1 MKSIVHGSRR
11 ILALACGGAL
21 FLIGEALMTPR
32 MSVADEPPQDP
43 RAEAAR
49 AIAMQVLTETDD
61 RPADDPERLIRLA
74 AAIDAAPGEIRPLLK
89 AIQAN
94 WTWGFFEANR
104 WRFAQRTSGGVKAD
118 DLATIS
124 SWDLLAIVGEIR
136 ARFAAALAGHDELK
150 KLPVGAW
157 TTLITKGTMPD
168 AYRPTV
174 YDVVVRDAIAFA
186 ASGERGLADPED
198 AFELAATSPAFGDP
212 DEFRGWK
219 PEASST
225 DAESPLV
232 QAAALYRD
240 LLEVHA
246 ADEDRTAFLAAD
258 LDRILWA
265 AGNAVDAGEVTV
277 ADRKADALEAF
288 IERAGDHEIATQ
300 ARHALAQVVREAD
313 DLVEARAIAAIGLE
327 RHPTSPGGRLCR
339 NLIAEIESR
348 ELSLATERA
357 WAAPWPAVRVT
368 YRNIDRVHLRLA
380 KADWPARL
388 AAGKPHPGWL
398 DEAER
403 EAILALPAVKTF
415 TTDLPQ
421 TVDYQSHSHDLPA
434 ATAFDPQGLEPGP
447 YWVIASHAAD
457 FTAADNVV
465 EATLVWITRL
475 AVVSGQRQPASD
487 GPQPLAGH
495 VVDMASGEPV
505 AGATVTT
512 WVRDE
517 RSGRPAF
524 VEKAVTTTDAG
535 GRYEI
540 PGEQGRELLLV
551 ASATIDGRTHR
562 IPTQSMHDWQH
573 VADERHVTI
582 VLVTDRGIH
591 RPGQMVFYK
600 GIACSVDRA
609 ARDPKPLVK
618 RAVTVALRDANG
630 REVAKAEHVTNDVGS
645 FHGSMSIAAT
655 ALPGQWVLAAETA
668 GFSGGVGVRV
678 EEYKRPKYRV
688 ELQAPPQAVTLDTEV
703 VMPGRATTYTGLAVA
718 HATVAWRVERQVRF
732 PIWCRWLFPWLPF
745 DDRARKIA
753 RGTAVT
759 DAEGG
764 FVIRFPALPDRGLP
778 KESLPVFSYRLVA
791 DVTDAGGETRSADR
805 TVAVGYTDVEAKLT
819 SGDWQAVAADVRDAE
834 ARPAAAVSL
843 ALETTSLDGDPRAA
857 SGRLTIHPLVQP
869 TEVDRGSVLD
879 DAPRPFGRSGRLRA
893 GAHMGGRP
901 TPTPDPSDPN
911 SWADGEA
918 MVTRE
923 ASTDPVTGKATI
935 AVSLPAGIYRAV
947 FVIPS
952 RGDVPDVRAE
962 TVLEVI
968 DPTAMRYPVKRA
980 FTMLA
985 ERAAVAPG
993 SAFTAVVGTG
1003 YDRGRALVEISQAG
1017 VVLKR
1022 FWTEPGR
1029 TQWPV
1034 TFTPGAANRG
1044 GFSVTS
1050 WMVRDGRLHREQK
1063 TIDVPWTDKT
1073 LAISWE
1079 RFTRRIEPAAREVWR
1094 ARITSV
1100 SDPLAGPSGPVVAE
1114 MLAVLYD
1121 QSLDALAE
1129 HQWPADGLL
1138 GLFRRETGAADLG
1151 FTNAAERFTGI
1162 GGDWQ
1167 TNFTD
1172 VEITYRELEDE
1183 FGPPGGRRGRGRV
1196 AGRTFMRMPRGA
1208 MPMEME
1214 AMPMAAAA
1222 PAEDSRGDRKFK
1234 GSVARPGEERT
1245 ADQNAAGRDGGSDS
1259 RTAGAPTPRRNL
1271 AETAFFLPTLVSGS
1285 DGSVTI
1291 EFTPPDTLTTWQ
1303 FKGLAHDAAL
1313 RSGTIADRCVAA
1325 KDLMVEPLTPR
1336 FLREGDTVDIP
1347 VKVSNTSAG
1356 RLTGTVRFDLA
1367 DARTG
1372 DTRDDLVVGPRMQ
1385 PFDVAAGETQAVVF
1399 TVKVADGVDTIRY
1412 TVTGSAA
1419 GSARPAADGEEA
1431 MLPVLPRLVLVTET
1445 VPITIRGPGERR
1457 MTIPRLLESAGSEIR
1472 SQSLVVQAASN
1483 PAWYGVLALPCL
1495 LEDSDECVESLFTR
1509 LFANAYARHIATADP
1524 RIEQVF
1530 AEWKGTDALESPLEK
1545 NTDLMKTLLAETP
1558 WVRDAVDER
1567 ESRARIGLLFD
1578 TTRATNELQAGL
1590 ARLETLRN
1598 GDGGWP
1604 WFPGGQSCDPVTLTI
1619 IAGFG
1624 RLRANGVAIDV
1635 QPALAALPWLDA
1647 RLIEERKRSQTI
1659 EEPVLTPFGAF
1670 ALYAR
1675 SFFMDDAPP
1684 DDAAGAAIRWGLDVG
1699 RKSWTTFDARRSQG
1713 QLALALHRAG
1723 DRDAARSILDSLRQ
1737 RAVGA
1742 PDEQA
1747 GRAAGNPLPDNW
1759 QGMWWRDPHPVW
1771 WHWASA
1777 PIETQSIMI
1786 EAFDEVAGDAA
1797 AVEALKAW
1805 LLSQKRTSRW
1815 PGNVATANA
1824 VGAIFGRGR
1833 DLLASRGLVTV
1844 TVGGRPVEPA
1854 KVEAGTGFFEER
1866 FVRREILPTMG
1877 EVVMAKPDEGLA
1889 WGGVHWQYLDA
1900 IENVPAAGR
1909 EELAIDKQLFVKRFT
1924 KAGTVLEPAQAES
1937 GTQVK
1942 VGDELV
1948 VRLVVTTDR
1957 DYEFLELTDHRPSL
1971 TEPMDVLSGWRW
1983 ADGAGWYLAVR
1994 DASTQFFFERLPRGV
2009 HVFEYSLRAAHR
2021 GQASSGCAALRS
2033 RYAPEFTAHSASVP
2047 VEVK

>member
-1 MKSIVHGSRR
+1 MESIVHGSRR
-11 ILALACGGAL
+11 ILVVACGGAL
-21 FLIGEALMTPR
+21 FLLGGALMTQR
-32 MSVADEPPQDP
+32 MSVADELPQDP

-49 AIAMQVLTETDD
+49 AIAMRILTETDD
-61 RPADDPERLIRLA
+61 RPADDPEPLIRLA
-74 AAIDAAPGEIRPLLK
+74 AAIDAAPAEIRPLLE
-89 AIQAN
+89 AIQGN

-118 DLATIS
+118 DLATIT
-124 SWDLLAIVGEIR
+124 SWDLPAIVGEIR
-136 ARFAAALAGHDELK
+136 ARFAAALAGGEELK

-198 AFELAATSPAFGDP
+198 AFELAVTSPALGDP
-212 DEFRGWK
+212 EEFRGWK

-225 DAESPLV
+225 DADSPLV

-240 LLEVHA
+240 LLDFHA
-246 ADEDRTAFLAAD
+246 ADEDQTAFLAAD

-265 AGNAVDAGEVTV
+265 AGNAVDSGEVTV
-277 ADRKADALEAF
+277 ADRKADALESF
-288 IERAGDHEIATQ
+288 IKRAGDHEIATQ
-300 ARHALAQVVREAD
+300 ARHALAQVVRDAD
-313 DLVEARAIAAIGLE
+313 DLVEARAIAAQGVE
-327 RHPTSPGGRLCR
+327 QHPTSPGGKLCS
-339 NLIAEIESR
+339 NLITEIDSR

-357 WAAPWPAVRVT
+357 WAAPWPVVRVT

-415 TTDLPQ
+415 TADLPK
-421 TVDYQSHSHDLPA
+421 TVDYRSHSHDLPA
-434 ATAFDPQGLEPGP
+434 TTAFDPQGLEPGP
-447 YWVIASHAAD
+447 YWVIASHKAD

-475 AVVSGQRQPASD
+475 AVVSGQRQPAS
-487 GPQPLAGH
+487 GSLQPLAGH
-495 VVDMASGEPV
+495 VVDIASGEPV

-512 WVRDE
+512 LVRDE
-517 RSGRPAF
+517 RGRGPAF
-524 VEKAVTTTDAG
+524 VEKAVATTDAG

-573 VADERHVTI
+573 VTDDRHVTI

-618 RAVTVALRDANG
+618 RAVTVTLRDANG
-630 REVAKAEHVTNDVGS
+630 REVVKAEHVTNDVGS
-645 FHGSMSIAAT
+645 FHGSMSIAA
-655 ALPGQWVLAAETA
+655 AGLPGQWVLAAETA

-688 ELQAPPQAVTLDTEV
+688 ELEAPPQAVTLDAEV

-718 HATVAWRVERQVRF
+718 GAKVTWRVERQVRF
-732 PIWCRWLFPWLPF
+732 PVWCRWLFPWLPF

-764 FVIRFPALPDRGLP
+764 FAIRFPALPDRGLP
-778 KESLPVFSYRLVA
+778 KESLPVFSYRVVA

-805 TVAVGYTDVEAKLT
+805 TVAVGYAEVEAKLT

-834 ARPAAAVSL
+834 GRPAAAVSL
-843 ALETTSLDGDPRAA
+843 ALETASLDGDPRAA

-869 TEVDRGSVLD
+869 VEVERGSVLD
-879 DAPRPFGRSGRLRA
+879 DAPRPRPFGRSRRLRA
-893 GAHMGGRP
+893 GVNEGGRP

-911 SWADGEA
+911 SWTDGEA

-923 ASTDPVTGKATI
+923 ASTDPVTGRATI
-935 AVSLPAGIYRAV
+935 AVNLPAGIYRAV
-947 FVIPS
+947 FVIPA
-952 RGDVPDVRAE
+952 RGDVPEVRAQ

-968 DPTAMRYPVKRA
+968 DPAAMRYPVKRA

-985 ERAAVAPG
+985 EQAAVPPG

-1003 YDRGRALVEISQAG
+1003 YESGRALIEISQAG
-1017 VVLKR
+1017 EVLKR

-1034 TFTPGAANRG
+1034 TFTPDATNRG
-1044 GFSVTS
+1044 GFSVTA
-1050 WMVRDGRLHREQK
+1050 WMVRDGRLHLEQK

-1100 SDPLAGPSGPVVAE
+1100 PDPLAGPVVAE

-1138 GLFRRETGAADLG
+1138 GLFRRETEVADLG
-1151 FTNAAERFTGI
+1151 FTNAAERFAGI
-1162 GGDWQ
+1162 GGGWQ
-1167 TNFTD
+1167 TNFAD
-1172 VEITYRELEDE
+1172 VEITYRALEDE
-1183 FGPPGGRRGRGRV
+1183 FGPPGGRPGHGRG
-1196 AGRTFMRMPRGA
+1196 AGLTFMRMRRGA
-1208 MPMEME
+1208 MAMEMAD

-1222 PAEDSRGDRKFK
+1222 PAEGSGGGRKFK
-1234 GSVARPGEERT
+1234 GSIARPGEERT
-1245 ADQNAAGRDGGSDS
+1245 ADQDAVGRDGGNAA
-1259 RTAGAPTPRRNL
+1259 RTAGAPPPRRNL

-1285 DGSVTI
+1285 DGSVAI

-1313 RSGTIADRCVAA
+1313 RSGTITDRCVAA
-1325 KDLMVEPLTPR
+1325 RDLMIEPLMPR

-1356 RLTGTVRFDLA
+1356 RLTGTVRFELA

-1372 DTRDDLVVGPRMQ
+1372 DARDDLVAGPRSQ

-1399 TVKVADGVDTIRY
+1399 TVKIADGIDTIRY

-1431 MLPVLPRLVLVTET
+1431 MLPVLPRRVLVTET

-1495 LEDSDECVESLFTR
+1495 MEDSDECVESLFTR
-1509 LFANAYARHIATADP
+1509 LSANAYARHIATADP
-1524 RIEQVF
+1524 RIERVF
-1530 AEWKGTDALESPLEK
+1530 AEWKGTAALESPLEK
-1545 NTDLMKTLLAETP
+1545 NADLMTTLLAETP

-1567 ESRARIGLLFD
+1567 ESRARIVLLFD
-1578 TTRATNELQAGL
+1578 ATRATNELQAGL

-1604 WFPGGQSCDPVTLTI
+1604 WFPGGQSCDPVTLAI

-1624 RLRANGVAIDV
+1624 RLRANGVKIDV

-1647 RLIEERKRSQTI
+1647 RLIEEERRARAI
-1659 EEPVLTPFGAF
+1659 EKPVLTPFGAF

-1699 RKSWTTFDARRSQG
+1699 RNSWTKFDARRSQG

-1723 DRDAARSILDSLRQ
+1723 DREAARSILDSLKQ

-1742 PDEQA
+1742 DGGQE
-1747 GRAAGNPLPDNW
+1747 GRTAANPPPDNW
-1759 QGMWWRDPHPVW
+1759 QGMWWRDPHPAW

-1786 EAFDEVAGDAA
+1786 EAFDEAAGDAA
-1797 AVEALKAW
+1797 AVEGLKAW

-1815 PGNVATANA
+1815 PGNVATADA
-1824 VGAIFGRGR
+1824 VGALLGRGR
-1833 DLLASRGLVTV
+1833 DLLASRQLVTV
-1844 TVGGRPVEPA
+1844 TVGGQAIEPD

-1866 FVRREILPTMG
+1866 FVRREILPEMG
-1877 EVVMAKPDEGLA
+1877 DVVMAKPDEGLA

-1924 KAGTVLEPAQAES
+1924 KAGPVLQPARAEG
-1937 GTQVK
+1937 GTRVE

-1948 VRLVVTTDR
+1948 VRLVVTSDR

-1983 ADGAGWYLAVR
+1983 ADGAGWYLAIR
-1994 DASTQFFFERLPRGV
+1994 DASTQFFFERLPRGT

-2021 GQASSGCAALRS
+2021 GAASSGFAAVRS
-2033 RYAPEFTAHSASVP
+2033 RYAPEFAAHSGSVP